1 MMDAKTI
8 ARGFRLSVLPGILKE
23 AIDTA
28 VMSDRLLDP
37 LGMTKSPITLDH
49 RLGWVNKLRDLY
61 LKDAYDKYFM
71 QDGLIEEKQK
81 GIYIFDLEF
90 HRILDVIIL
99 ALHDSGYVVSDE
111 LPIQI
116 SAPVSSA
123 ISVLGLMALDCKV
136 SDPYILGSILER

>member
-1 MMDAKTI
+1 MKDAKMI
-8 ARGFRLSVLPGILKE
+8 AREFRVAILPQIFKE
-23 AIDTA
+23 AIDSSIG
-28 VMSDRLLDP
+28 SDRLLDP
-37 LGMTKSPITLDH
+37 LGVTKAPITLDH

-61 LKDAYDKYFM
+61 LKNAYEKYFM

-81 GIYIFDLEF
+81 GIYVFDLEF
-90 HRILDVIIL
+90 RRILDVLIL

-111 LPIQI
+111 VPLQV

-136 SDPYILGSILER
+136 GDPYILGSILER